1 MFVFSFEEGEHHG
14 NCYGLPVKNFNYIF
28 ALNNL
33 LDSTS
38 PDPNGL
44 LHKSGGKTSS
54 SLRDRA
60 LSRERKSGPLRF
72 LTLNVFHGFPKFKN
86 LSVRLGLIA
95 DEINRLDPDVVM
107 LQEVPWRSGHDLAVD
122 ILSKSTGMNYVY
134 IRSNGNVETLG
145 FEEGS
150 AILSRFPLRNPV
162 FKAY

>member
-1 MFVFSFEEGEHHG
+1 M
-14 NCYGLPVKNFNYIF
+14 
-28 ALNNL
+28 
-33 LDSTS
+33 
-38 PDPNGL
+38 
-44 LHKSGGKTSS
+44 
-54 SLRDRA
+54 
-60 LSRERKSGPLRF
+60 RF